1 MKKVKLVLILAAMA
15 WVACQNKQVKLQA
28 SQEDKTEST
37 ADSSVLIVPG
47 KQIGEI
53 YLGQEAGE
61 LGKLLGKP
69 GAGDAAMGKAWGI
82 WYDEMDTAI
91 ENYAVYTA
99 YGDSTMQTKT
109 VQQIRTGS
117 RKYRTAEGLGV
128 KSDLAQLLHAY
139 PALQKQASYA
149 NTKTKDTLII
159 YDEVQQGIA
168 FELVK
173 NSCVAV
179 TVHPVNKKS
188 NETYLTYY
196 PDWKLIK

>member
-1 MKKVKLVLILAAMA
+1 MLGLVALVG
-15 WVACQNKQVKLQA
+15 VACQNKQVKLEA
-28 SQEDKTEST
+28 PKEDKATVV
-37 ADSSVLIVPG
+37 ADSSALIVAG
-47 KQIGEI
+47 KQIGQI
-53 YLGQEAGE
+53 YLGQDADE

-82 WYDEMDTAI
+82 WYDDRDTAI

-99 YGDSTMQTKT
+99 YRDSTMQTKS

-117 RKYRTAEGLGV
+117 PKYKTAEGLGTR
-128 KSDLAQLLHAY
+128 SDLSQLLHAY
-139 PALQKQASYA
+139 PNLQKQASYA
-149 NTKTKDTLII
+149 NNKTKDTLVI
-159 YDEVQQGIA
+159 YDEVKQGIA

-179 TVHPVNKKS
+179 TVHPANKKS